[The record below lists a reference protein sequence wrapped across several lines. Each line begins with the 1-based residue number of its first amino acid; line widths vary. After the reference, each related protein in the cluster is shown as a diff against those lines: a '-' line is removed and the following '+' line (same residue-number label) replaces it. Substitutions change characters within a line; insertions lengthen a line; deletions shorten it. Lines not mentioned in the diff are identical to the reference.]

1 MRYRRSVHD
10 RGRSPADRRSASRLA
25 AVNASDM
32 SYWAVNGHA
41 RPAMF
46 PLGEPSLNQPRFCR
60 RTKRRFGHI
69 FTSFVVVL
77 ALLTARLFLVALTGL
92 ASPFSCHM
100 ILPGIGWQVLA
111 NLGSSSLAVRA
122 PSPRFRV

>member
-10 RGRSPADRRSASRLA
+10 RGRSPADRRSASRQA

-46 PLGEPSLNQPRFCR
+46 PLGEPSPFINLVSAAELN
-60 RTKRRFGHI
+60 
-69 FTSFVVVL
+69 
-77 ALLTARLFLVALTGL
+77 ADLVTYSQA
-92 ASPFSCHM
+92 
-100 ILPGIGWQVLA
+100 
-111 NLGSSSLAVRA
+111 SSL
-122 PSPRFRV
+122 SWHF